1 MIKKI
6 GNYLKIRIWERYLQN
21 GIFEK
26 TFSETNKKKSKN
38 AAWPKGGH
46 AKRVKPVGPACKGDC
61 SLQISLIPAR
71 RNHNLLSML
80 KVPAGPDSIP
90 SLAFYHLITPFSELQ
105 RKQSDPH
112 LETHSSHRRHT
123 SQGIQAR
130 NFLGHE
136 SSFSYLG
143 SKGTQI
149 LSTNSTRRVNPVWL
163 IDASK
168 ELWER
173 HSRRQLLH
181 LLSLVNLWTVLLL
194 GGFVSSSST
203 DDFDKNDY
211 RGVPDGKLVATILV
225 RIIILPCAFVKV
237 QRVTEQIILDSTILV
252 LLNCRIKISH
262 LCPTANSDHL
272 QTFLKLL
279 KFHPHW
285 VSS

>member
-1 MIKKI
+1 
-6 GNYLKIRIWERYLQN
+6 
-21 GIFEK
+21 
-26 TFSETNKKKSKN
+26 
-38 AAWPKGGH
+38 
-46 AKRVKPVGPACKGDC
+46 
-61 SLQISLIPAR
+61 
-71 RNHNLLSML
+71 ML
-80 KVPAGPDSIP
+80 KVPAGRDSIP
-90 SLAFYHLITPFSELQ
+90 SLAFYHSITPFSELQ
-105 RKQSDPH
+105 RKQPDPL
-112 LETHSSHRRHT
+112 LETHSPHRQHT

-149 LSTNSTRRVNPVWL
+149 LSTNSTRHVNPVWSV
-163 IDASK
+163 DASK
-168 ELWER
+168 EPWER
-173 HSRRQLLH
+173 HSRRRLLH

-225 RIIILPCAFVKV
+225 RIIILPCPFVKV

-262 LCPTANSDHL
+262 LCPTANSNHL
-272 QTFLKLL
+272 
-279 KFHPHW
+279 
-285 VSS
+285 